1 MLATALLH
9 FYLAPPNELHRVGKA
24 LVRLLHSNK
33 ETVYVVLSN
42 IASMA
47 ATNPV
52 WTSIIFGI
60 LTSAQAIFADSIAEF
75 FVTSGEPLIIRNLK
89 LEILTYIANESNINR
104 ILREFKEYVKDD
116 NKTFVT
122 NTIQAIGRLQRQRLL
137 GLIFLDV
144 PRQSPK

>member
-1 MLATALLH
+1 M
-9 FYLAPPNELHRVGKA
+9 
-24 LVRLLHSNK
+24 
-33 ETVYVVLSN
+33 YVVLSN

-137 GLIFLDV
+137 GLILLDV